1 MTSTTLR
8 RGAAAVLLASAV
20 ASAGILLPSVSGAAS
35 TKTVKI
41 VDIAYKPK
49 KVTINKGGK
58 VKWVWQDQIVAHTVT
73 STGSK
78 KFKSSTEKKTGSY
91 TVTFKKTGTYKYYCL
106 VHPNDANM
114 KGTVVVK

>member
-1 MTSTTLR
+1 MPARRGLAALGTTLVAVAAVSVLPGGA
-8 RGAAAVLLASAV
+8 GAAS
-20 ASAGILLPSVSGAAS
+20 S

-41 VDIAYKPK
+41 VDISYKPK
-49 KVTINKGGK
+49 KVTISKGQK

-73 STGSK
+73 STGAK

-91 TVTFKKTGTYKYYCL
+91 TVTFKKAGTYRYYCL
-106 VHPNDANM
+106 VHPSDPNM